1 MCERHPSVLNAVI
14 GRMPDSPA
22 RSRSTKVSTPRPRLD
37 TQPIPVT
44 TTLERIAPYGI
55 ISCASRSSEPIPAA
69 LCVFP
74 RTPIRVR
81 RGAATIRVVCALVAV
96 LTLTSAPAPGEQ
108 DLFDT
113 VHARIAAAE
122 AKRTSIRA
130 RFVESTTSSLLVK
143 PMVSQG
149 TLVGEKPAR
158 MVITYL
164 SPERKSILMDGQRLF
179 VTRAGRKDV
188 EQTDITEIMKTV
200 NKYFTNADPGQLR
213 RAFTIRAIPDPAVP
227 GGYQVDLLP
236 KRKQIKQGLDRLQF
250 WVSREYMLTQLTMT
264 FAGGDTTVFKLED
277 VELNVVVPPGTF
289 DSPAPPARR

>member
-1 MCERHPSVLNAVI
+1 MGCVLVA
-14 GRMPDSPA
+14 A
-22 RSRSTKVSTPRPRLD
+22 LALT
-37 TQPIPVT
+37 
-44 TTLERIAPYGI
+44 
-55 ISCASRSSEPIPAA
+55 ASR
-69 LCVFP
+69 
-74 RTPIRVR
+74 
-81 RGAATIRVVCALVAV
+81 
-96 LTLTSAPAPGEQ
+96 APGEQ

-113 VHARIAAAE
+113 LHARIGAAE

-149 TLVGEKPAR
+149 TLIGEKPAR

-164 SPERKSILMDGQRLF
+164 SPERRTILMDGQRLF
-179 VTRAGRKDV
+179 VTRAGQKDV

-213 RAFTIRAIPDPAVP
+213 RAFTIRAIPDPAAP

-250 WVSREYMLTQLTMT
+250 WVSRDYVLTQLTMT
-264 FAGGDTTVFKLED
+264 FAGGDTTVVRLED
-277 VELNVVVPPGTF
+277 VELNVPVPPGTF
-289 DSPAPPARR
+289 APPVPPAPPAAKKR

>member
-1 MCERHPSVLNAVI
+1 MA
-14 GRMPDSPA
+14 
-22 RSRSTKVSTPRPRLD
+22 
-37 TQPIPVT
+37 
-44 TTLERIAPYGI
+44 
-55 ISCASRSSEPIPAA
+55 
-69 LCVFP
+69 
-74 RTPIRVR
+74 
-81 RGAATIRVVCALVAV
+81 CALVAALA
-96 LTLTSAPAPGEQ
+96 LTAVQAPGEQ

-113 VHARIAAAE
+113 LHARISAAE
-122 AKRTSIRA
+122 AKRTSLRA

-188 EQTDITEIMKTV
+188 EQADITEIMKTV

-277 VELNVVVPPGTF
+277 VELNVAIPPGTF
-289 DSPAPPARR
+289 APPVPPAPPAQKKR

>member
-1 MCERHPSVLNAVI
+1 MA
-14 GRMPDSPA
+14 
-22 RSRSTKVSTPRPRLD
+22 
-37 TQPIPVT
+37 
-44 TTLERIAPYGI
+44 
-55 ISCASRSSEPIPAA
+55 
-69 LCVFP
+69 
-74 RTPIRVR
+74 
-81 RGAATIRVVCALVAV
+81 CALVAALA
-96 LTLTSAPAPGEQ
+96 LTAVQAPGEQ

-113 VHARIAAAE
+113 LHARISAAE
-122 AKRTSIRA
+122 AKRTSLRA

-179 VTRAGRKDV
+179 VTRAGRMDV

-213 RAFTIRAIPDPAVP
+213 RAFTIRAVPDPAVP

-277 VELNVVVPPGTF
+277 VELNVAVPPGTF
-289 DSPAPPARR
+289 NPPVPPAPPAPKKR

>member
-1 MCERHPSVLNAVI
+1 VFV
-14 GRMPDSPA
+14 
-22 RSRSTKVSTPRPRLD
+22 
-37 TQPIPVT
+37 
-44 TTLERIAPYGI
+44 
-55 ISCASRSSEPIPAA
+55 AA
-69 LCVFP
+69 L
-74 RTPIRVR
+74 
-81 RGAATIRVVCALVAV
+81 ALTQAWA
-96 LTLTSAPAPGEQ
+96 LAEQ

-113 VHARIAAAE
+113 LHARISAAE

-213 RAFTIRAIPDPAVP
+213 RAFTIRAIPDPATP
-227 GGYQVDLLP
+227 SGYQVDLLP
-236 KRKQIKQGLDRLQF
+236 KRKQIKQGLERLQF
-250 WVSREYMLTQLTMT
+250 WVSPDYMLTQLTMT

-277 VELNVVVPPGTF
+277 VELNVAIPAGTF
-289 DSPAPPARR
+289 NPPVLPAPPAQKKR

>member
-1 MCERHPSVLNAVI
+1 MA
-14 GRMPDSPA
+14 
-22 RSRSTKVSTPRPRLD
+22 
-37 TQPIPVT
+37 
-44 TTLERIAPYGI
+44 
-55 ISCASRSSEPIPAA
+55 
-69 LCVFP
+69 
-74 RTPIRVR
+74 
-81 RGAATIRVVCALVAV
+81 CALVAV
-96 LTLTSAPAPGEQ
+96 LTLTPAPAPGEQ

-113 VHARIAAAE
+113 LHARIAAAE

-149 TLVGEKPAR
+149 TLAGEKPAR

-164 SPERKSILMDGQRLF
+164 SPERKTILMDGKRLF
-179 VTRAGRKDV
+179 ITRAGQTDV
-188 EQTDITEIMKTV
+188 EQVDVTEIMKTV

-213 RAFTIRAIPDPAVP
+213 RAFTIHAIADPATP

-250 WVSREYMLTQLTMT
+250 WVSRDYMLTQLTMT

-277 VELNVVVPPGTF
+277 VELNVAVPPGTF
-289 DSPAPPARR
+289 DPPVPPASPAAKKR

>member
-1 MCERHPSVLNAVI
+1 VA
-14 GRMPDSPA
+14 G
-22 RSRSTKVSTPRPRLD
+22 
-37 TQPIPVT
+37 
-44 TTLERIAPYGI
+44 
-55 ISCASRSSEPIPAA
+55 
-69 LCVFP
+69 
-74 RTPIRVR
+74 
-81 RGAATIRVVCALVAV
+81 ALVAV
-96 LTLTSAPAPGEQ
+96 LSLTAAPAPGEP

-113 VHARIAAAE
+113 LHARISAAE

-149 TLVGEKPAR
+149 TLIGEKPAR

-188 EQTDITEIMKTV
+188 EQTDITQVMQTV

-213 RAFTIRAIPDPAVP
+213 RAFTIRAVPDPAVP

-264 FAGGDTTVFKLED
+264 FAGGDTTVFTLED
-277 VELNVVVPPGTF
+277 VELNVPVAPGTF
-289 DSPAPPARR
+289 APPVPPAPPAPKKR

>member
-1 MCERHPSVLNAVI
+1 LSL
-14 GRMPDSPA
+14 
-22 RSRSTKVSTPRPRLD
+22 T
-37 TQPIPVT
+37 
-44 TTLERIAPYGI
+44 
-55 ISCASRSSEPIPAA
+55 AA
-69 LCVFP
+69 Q
-74 RTPIRVR
+74 
-81 RGAATIRVVCALVAV
+81 
-96 LTLTSAPAPGEQ
+96 APADQ

-113 VHARIAAAE
+113 LHARIGAAE
-122 AKRTSIRA
+122 AKRTTIRA

-158 MVITYL
+158 MLIAYL

-213 RAFTIRAIPDPAVP
+213 RAFDIRAIPDPATP

-236 KRKQIKQGLDRLQF
+236 KRKQIKQGLERLQF

-277 VELNVVVPPGTF
+277 VELNVAIPPGTF
-289 DSPAPPARR
+289 DAPVPPAPPAPKKR

>member
-1 MCERHPSVLNAVI
+1 VA
-14 GRMPDSPA
+14 
-22 RSRSTKVSTPRPRLD
+22 
-37 TQPIPVT
+37 
-44 TTLERIAPYGI
+44 
-55 ISCASRSSEPIPAA
+55 
-69 LCVFP
+69 
-74 RTPIRVR
+74 
-81 RGAATIRVVCALVAV
+81 CALVAALA
-96 LTLTSAPAPGEQ
+96 LTAVQAPGEQ

-113 VHARIAAAE
+113 LHARISAAE

-158 MVITYL
+158 MLITYL

-213 RAFTIRAIPDPAVP
+213 RAFTIRAIPDQAVP

-236 KRKQIKQGLDRLQF
+236 KRKQIKQGLERLQF
-250 WVSREYMLTQLTMT
+250 WVSRDYMLTQLTMT

-277 VELNVVVPPGTF
+277 VELNVAIPPGTF
-289 DSPAPPARR
+289 APPDSPVPPAQKKR

>member
-1 MCERHPSVLNAVI
+1 VA
-14 GRMPDSPA
+14 
-22 RSRSTKVSTPRPRLD
+22 
-37 TQPIPVT
+37 
-44 TTLERIAPYGI
+44 
-55 ISCASRSSEPIPAA
+55 
-69 LCVFP
+69 
-74 RTPIRVR
+74 
-81 RGAATIRVVCALVAV
+81 CALVAALA
-96 LTLTSAPAPGEQ
+96 LTAVQTPGEQ

-113 VHARIAAAE
+113 LHARISAAE

-158 MVITYL
+158 MLITYL

-213 RAFTIRAIPDPAVP
+213 RAFTIRAIPDQAVP

-250 WVSREYMLTQLTMT
+250 WVSRDYMLTQLTMT
-264 FAGGDTTVFKLED
+264 FAGGDTTVFELED
-277 VELNVVVPPGTF
+277 VEMNVAIPPGTF
-289 DSPAPPARR
+289 APPDSPVPPAQKKR

>member
-1 MCERHPSVLNAVI
+1 MACALLA
-14 GRMPDSPA
+14 A
-22 RSRSTKVSTPRPRLD
+22 LALT
-37 TQPIPVT
+37 
-44 TTLERIAPYGI
+44 
-55 ISCASRSSEPIPAA
+55 ASR
-69 LCVFP
+69 
-74 RTPIRVR
+74 
-81 RGAATIRVVCALVAV
+81 
-96 LTLTSAPAPGEQ
+96 APGEQ

-113 VHARIAAAE
+113 LHARISAAE

-149 TLVGEKPAR
+149 TLIGEKPAR

-164 SPERKSILMDGQRLF
+164 SPERKLILMDGQRLF
-179 VTRAGRKDV
+179 VTRDGRKDV

-213 RAFTIRAIPDPAVP
+213 RAFTIRAVPDPAVP

-277 VELNVVVPPGTF
+277 VELNVPVPPGTF
-289 DSPAPPARR
+289 DPPVPPAPPAPKKR

>member
-1 MCERHPSVLNAVI
+1 VAGALI
-14 GRMPDSPA
+14 
-22 RSRSTKVSTPRPRLD
+22 
-37 TQPIPVT
+37 
-44 TTLERIAPYGI
+44 
-55 ISCASRSSEPIPAA
+55 AA
-69 LCVFP
+69 LAL
-74 RTPIRVR
+74 T
-81 RGAATIRVVCALVAV
+81 AAW
-96 LTLTSAPAPGEQ
+96 APGDQ

-113 VHARIAAAE
+113 LHARIRAAE

-149 TLVGEKPAR
+149 TLIGEKPAR
-158 MVITYL
+158 MVIHYL

-179 VTRAGRKDV
+179 VTRPGRKDV

-236 KRKQIKQGLDRLQF
+236 KRKQIKQGLERLQF

-264 FAGGDTTVFKLED
+264 FAAGDTTVFRLED
-277 VELNVVVPPGTF
+277 VELNVPVPPGTF
-289 DSPAPPARR
+289 DPPVAPARR

>member
-1 MCERHPSVLNAVI
+1 MA
-14 GRMPDSPA
+14 
-22 RSRSTKVSTPRPRLD
+22 
-37 TQPIPVT
+37 
-44 TTLERIAPYGI
+44 
-55 ISCASRSSEPIPAA
+55 
-69 LCVFP
+69 
-74 RTPIRVR
+74 
-81 RGAATIRVVCALVAV
+81 CALVAALA
-96 LTLTSAPAPGEQ
+96 LTAVQAPGEQ

-113 VHARIAAAE
+113 LHARISAAE

-250 WVSREYMLTQLTMT
+250 WVSRDYMLTQLTMT
-264 FAGGDTTVFKLED
+264 FAGGDTTVFKLEE
-277 VELNVVVPPGTF
+277 VELNVAIPAGTF
-289 DSPAPPARR
+289 APPVPPAPPAPKKR

>member
-1 MCERHPSVLNAVI
+1 VA
-14 GRMPDSPA
+14 
-22 RSRSTKVSTPRPRLD
+22 
-37 TQPIPVT
+37 
-44 TTLERIAPYGI
+44 
-55 ISCASRSSEPIPAA
+55 
-69 LCVFP
+69 
-74 RTPIRVR
+74 
-81 RGAATIRVVCALVAV
+81 CALVAALA
-96 LTLTSAPAPGEQ
+96 LTAVQAPGEQ

-113 VHARIAAAE
+113 LHARISAAE

-158 MVITYL
+158 MLITYL

-213 RAFTIRAIPDPAVP
+213 RAFTIRAIPDQAVP

-236 KRKQIKQGLDRLQF
+236 KRKQIKQGLERLQF
-250 WVSREYMLTQLTMT
+250 WVSRDYMLTQLTMT

-277 VELNVVVPPGTF
+277 VELNVAIPPGTF
-289 DSPAPPARR
+289 APPVPPVPPAQKKR